1 GFAKGMLDAMNRRR
15 YENGQDYDFNP
26 VMPADKGI
34 ITHKYPELPQS
45 ALAMASLQN
54 QEAEA
59 LTGIKS
65 FSGGLSGDAY
75 GNVATGIKGMLDAAA
90 KREMAI
96 LRRLA
101 KGVSDIGRKIIAM
114 NAELLSDV
122 EVVRV
127 TNNDRKSVV

>member
-1 GFAKGMLDAMNRRR
+1 N
-15 YENGQDYDFNP
+15 
-26 VMPADKGI
+26 
-34 ITHKYPELPQS
+34 
-45 ALAMASLQN
+45 LQN

-75 GNVATGIKGMLDAAA
+75 GQVATGIKGMLDAAA

-114 NAELLSDV
+114 NAEFLSDV

-127 TNNDRKSVV
+127 TNKEFVQINREELASEAGEFDLSVDISTFEVDNAKAQD